1 MDFEKKNKEFLKIRD
16 PEKNISYIFLS
27 PFLLYKNDKIFIL
40 SQYDIPKYKENIK
53 YENELYYI
61 EKNELEI
68 SNIVYIDNNIIN
80 YSILNYDKNLL
91 IKIKFDNETNDEI
104 NNIIKIM
111 YIIDSYISGINNLN
125 EIYKNINSSIIELY
139 NNRYFKC

>member
-1 MDFEKKNKEFLKIRD
+1 MEFGTINRVFCKNQTHEKK
-16 PEKNISYIFLS
+16 ISYIFLS
-27 PFLLYKNDKIFIL
+27 PFLLYKNNKIFIL

-53 YENELYYI
+53 YGNELYYL

-68 SNIVYIDNNIIN
+68 NNIVYINNNIID

-91 IKIKFDNETNDEI
+91 IKININNEIDNEI

-111 YIIDSYISGINNLN
+111 YIIDSYISGINNID
-125 EIYKNINSSIIELY
+125 EIYKNINNSIIELY